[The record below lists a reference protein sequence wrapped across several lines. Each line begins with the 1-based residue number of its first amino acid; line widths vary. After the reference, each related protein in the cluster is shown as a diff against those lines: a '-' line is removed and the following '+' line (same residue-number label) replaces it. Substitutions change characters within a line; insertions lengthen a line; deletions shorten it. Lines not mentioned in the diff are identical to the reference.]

1 MKKQFW
7 LGCMA
12 VLSFSGCNHMTALQP
27 NAVGVKTV
35 NQVPATGC
43 HALKHLAVSVKNGAD
58 TAYRTHEEIQQ
69 DQLNQ
74 LKNATAQLG
83 GNVFMLE
90 AHHTTYQQV
99 SLTNSRGTN
108 TQINTA
114 KVDSTMVDRH
124 AMMGDAYACDATALA
139 GMTQNM
145 SAQQAAQYSDAQ

>member
-7 LGCMA
+7 LGCMT
-12 VLSFSGCNHMTALQP
+12 VLSFSGCNHITPLQSNALT
-27 NAVGVKTV
+27 VKTV
-35 NQVPATGC
+35 TEVPATGC
-43 HALKHLAVSVKNGAD
+43 RAIKHLVVSSKNGAD
-58 TAYRTHEEIQQ
+58 TAYRTHEEILQ

-90 AHHTTYQQV
+90 AHHATYQQV

-114 KVDSTMVDRH
+114 KADSTLVDRH
-124 AMMGDAYACDATALA
+124 AITGDAYACDAAALA
-139 GMTQNM
+139 TMTQDM
-145 SAQQAAQYSDAQ
+145 SAQQAMQYNDTH